1 MAKQTF
7 TTGQV
12 LTAAQMTSLQQTAMG
27 GGEAT
32 AKTASY
38 TLVAAD
44 AGTTIIMNSAS
55 ATTITV
61 NTGLFAAG
69 DTVNIQNIGA
79 GTCTITAGTATVN
92 TAGSL
97 AVTQWDGGVLYFRST
112 GATTYF
118 DYFQAGF
125 SSPLTTKGDL
135 YTYSTTDARL
145 GVGSN
150 GQVLTAASGQA
161 TGLQWSTPTSGSM
174 TLISTTSF
182 SSTATTL
189 SSISGSYQELFL
201 RIKGCYGSNTNPLK
215 VIFNSDTSTN
225 AYGTTGNSSFN
236 NAFNLSG
243 SGATTI
249 DTFQILNTSNNT
261 DMFMTIR
268 IPNYANTTTMKFIVT
283 QGIAEAS
290 AGVYSIGTTSAF
302 WNNTSAITSI
312 TFQGIGT
319 FTAGSVELYGVN

>member
-38 TLVAAD
+38 VLVAAD
-44 AGTTIIMNSAS
+44 AGTTVIMNSAS
-55 ATTITV
+55 PTTITV

-145 GVGSN
+145 GVGTN
-150 GQVLTAASGQA
+150 GQVLTAQSGQA
-161 TGLQWSTPTSGSM
+161 TGLQWATASAGSL

-182 SSTATTL
+182 SSTAITL
-189 SSISGSYQELFL
+189 SSIPSTYQDLYL

-215 VIFNSDTSTN
+215 VIFNSDTSAN
-225 AYGTTGNSSFN
+225 AYGFSGIGSFSSSFN
-236 NAFNLSG
+236 LAGSG
-243 SGATTI
+243 STTI
-249 DTFQILNTSNNT
+249 DTFQTLNTSNNT
-261 DMFMTIR
+261 DMILTIR
-268 IPNYANTTTMKFIVT
+268 IPNYASTTTLKFIVT
-283 QGIAEAS
+283 QGVVESS
-290 AGVYSIGTTSAF
+290 AGVYSVGTTSAF
-302 WNNTSAITSI
+302 WNNTSAINAI
-312 TFQGIGT
+312 TMQGIGT
-319 FTAGSVELYGVN
+319 FTAGTVDLYGVN